1 MELIDSTLSSL
12 ANCCEKG
19 SLSKLIIK
27 SVRNGLNFVK
37 GDHRNRLN
45 ECYSDVITSLLRP
58 KIYML
63 CLTQSFFFFSSC
75 VYN

>member
-45 ECYSDVITSLLRP
+45 ECYSDVVTGLLRY
-58 KIYML
+58 ICY
-63 CLTQSFFFFSSC
+63 
-75 VYN
+75 V